1 MKLIGIE
8 HVTFTNS
15 EGEEVKFDRVYLLTP
30 IKADKGEGDAVTTIN
45 CSPYKTEGLT
55 IGEEVEPLYN
65 RFGKVR
71 RFDYIVS

>member
-8 HVTFTNS
+8 HVTFTNN
-15 EGEEVKFDRVYLLTP
+15 EGDEVSFDKVYLLSP
-30 IKADKGEGDAVTTIN
+30 IKAERGEGDAVTIIN
-45 CSPYKTEGLT
+45 CSPSKTEGLT
-55 IGEEVEPLYN
+55 IGEDVEPLYN